1 MGAWEG
7 IWKGMEAVEDAKY
20 KNINLDLQERKLA
33 LVEKEYEDNA
43 QLKIMDS
50 FFTKN
55 KGDYKYNKTSTNSGP
70 EIKTGMEYLK
80 SVKLDDNIIS
90 KIVSTNSPEAM
101 KESIKLVNSLRQIHQ
116 DINGGVFD
124 KDSFALKLN
133 NVFSEASI
141 TGSDSNQFLEN
152 IIAAGEEA
160 GLDVDSPIF
169 MSTAKSI
176 ASSREGSAVFPSAIT
191 PKIATISE
199 IDSVIKSS
207 DRRNENSYNT
217 LLVNS
222 GKLDSVFSNQ
232 FKNKKIT
239 ENERNIY
246 LQDTASFQTQLK
258 EIKKDKFLLNNTFKN
273 KNKEAVLKAYPYFK
287 GNEYFDSQFTK
298 PNRNKYIDITS
309 NNTKDSE
316 FFMRYLLDNNILNF
330 SFKIKKSATNSF
342 FSGAGYEDVKIN
354 DYVYVDSQ

>member
-20 KNINLDLQERKLA
+20 KGIQLDLQERKQA
-33 LVEKEYEDNA
+33 LFEKEYEDNA
-43 QLKIMDS
+43 QSKLMDS
-50 FFTKN
+50 FFKKN
-55 KGDYKYNKTSTNSGP
+55 QDGYKYNKTSTNSGP
-70 EIKTGMEYLK
+70 EIKTGMEYLTRAGL
-80 SVKLDDNIIS
+80 SGDIVAQ
-90 KIVSTNSPEAM
+90 IVSTNNSDAM
-101 KESIKLVNSLRQIHQ
+101 KKSKKLVDDLRQIHE
-116 DINGGVFD
+116 NNYGVFN
-124 KDSFALKLN
+124 KEVFVKELN
-133 NVFSEASI
+133 EEFNKASI
-141 TGSDSNQFLEN
+141 TSANQDEFYDN
-152 IIAAGEEA
+152 IITLGKEA
-160 GLDVDSPIF
+160 GLDVEDSTFI
-169 MSTAKSI
+169 STAESM
-176 ASSREGSAVFPSAIT
+176 ASSRQGSAMFPSAIT
-191 PKIATISE
+191 PKVATIPE
-199 IDSVIKSS
+199 IDSVVKSS
-207 DRRNENSYNT
+207 DRRNLNSYNT

-222 GKLDSVFSNQ
+222 GKLDSVFLNQ

-309 NNTKDSE
+309 SNTKDSE

-342 FSGAGYEDVKIN
+342 FNGAGYEDVKIN

>member
-7 IWKGMEAVEDAKY
+7 IWKGMEAIEDAKY
-20 KNINLDLQERKLA
+20 KGINLDLQERKLA

-43 QLKIMDS
+43 RLKTMDS
-50 FFTKN
+50 FFNKN
-55 KGDYKYNKTSTNSGP
+55 QGGYKYNKTSANSGP

-80 SVKLDDNIIS
+80 SVKVDDDIIAQ
-90 KIVSTNSPEAM
+90 IVSTNSPEAM
-101 KESIKLVNSLRQIHQ
+101 KESINLVKNLRQIHQ
-116 DINGGVFD
+116 DTNGGVFD
-124 KDSFALKLN
+124 KDSFAVKIN

-152 IIAAGEEA
+152 IIVAGKEA

-169 MSTAKSI
+169 MSTAESI
-176 ASSREGSAVFPSAIT
+176 ASSRQGSAVYPSAIT
-191 PKIATISE
+191 PKVATIPE
-199 IDSVIKSS
+199 IDSVVKSS
-207 DRRNENSYNT
+207 DRRNLNSYNT

-222 GKLDSVFSNQ
+222 GKLDSVFQNQ

-239 ENERNIY
+239 EDERNIY
-246 LQDTASFQTQLK
+246 LQDTVTFQTQLE
-258 EIKKDKFLLNNTFKN
+258 EIKKNKFLLDNTFKS
-273 KNKEAVLKAYPYFK
+273 KNKEVVLKAYPYFK

-316 FFMRYLLDNNILNF
+316 FFMRYLLNNNILNF

-342 FSGAGYEDVKIN
+342 FNGAGYEDVKIN